1 MVSHPRLVLVAG
13 GWWLV
18 AGGWW
23 LVAGGWWLVNEHV
36 RWWLSLAIRMD
47 TRPENAQHFVN

>member
-1 MVSHPRLVLVAG
+1 MVDHRINAG

-23 LVAGGWWLVNEHV
+23 LVAGGWWLVNKHV
-36 RWWLSLAIRMD
+36 HWWSSLAIRMD
-47 TRPENAQHFVN
+47 TRPEDAQRFVN